1 MQSVSFDVCSNVR
14 SRIRLINWINARYH
28 GFVFD
33 VQVGH
38 VGARTPEQILIK
50 LGAFS
55 WIGGNEKNSNFLFII
70 FRIFGNL
77 GSAGS

>member
-1 MQSVSFDVCSNVR
+1 MQSVSFDVCSKVR
-14 SRIRLINWINARYH
+14 SRIRLINWIKARYHACH

-33 VQVGH
+33 VQVG
-38 VGARTPEQILIK
+38 ALTPEQILIK

-55 WIGGNEKNSNFLFII
+55 QISGNKKNSNFVFIF

>member
-1 MQSVSFDVCSNVR
+1 MQFVSFDVCSKVR

-28 GFVFD
+28 ACHGFVFD
-33 VQVGH
+33 VQVG
-38 VGARTPEQILIK
+38 ALTPEQILIK

-55 WIGGNEKNSNFLFII
+55 RIGGNKKNSNFVFIF